1 MGWLVT
7 PVTQP
12 AGVFGAV
19 LGVRIVFLLAG
30 AVVLTGGALSLVL
43 YRGVAPGREQTP
55 SDDPM
60 TIERAPAGRPVSRP
74 GR

>member
-1 MGWLVT
+1 MLN
-7 PVTQP
+7 
-12 AGVFGAV
+12 
-19 LGVRIVFLLAG
+19 LLILLAG

-60 TIERAPAGRPVSRP
+60 TIERAPA
-74 GR
+74 